1 METGLNWSV
10 PFTVLATL
18 QILSMQLVA
27 PRVGRQ
33 RMIIQKCR
41 RVLFA
46 CELVLLRKEFIRYL
60 LSFEKVIVYAWLNL
74 IGSFLKINCFN
85 SEN

>member
-1 METGLNWSV
+1 MKTGLNWSV

-46 CELVLLRKEFIRYL
+46 RELVLL
-60 LSFEKVIVYAWLNL
+60 
-74 IGSFLKINCFN
+74 
-85 SEN
+85 